1 MTDLRLAEPA
11 WDERRARAAFD
22 GMVRRRRGRR
32 LARVTLVAL
41 MAIVALASVRL
52 RLRSRVVEFADGS
65 TAQLL
70 DRDSAVSEGPRAAA
84 LVTAR
89 LESGRARFVVVHDPR
104 RRFRVEVGA
113 VSVEDLGTRFTLEKE
128 GSRARVTVEEG
139 RVRVSWGQGAVEL
152 AAGEGGRFP
161 PDDEV
166 ALLWK
171 EADAARRQGRPGDA
185 LAPLSR
191 IVHHHARDPRAPLA
205 AFTMGRL
212 YLDEMH
218 RPAEAAA
225 AFALARTLA
234 PDGPLAADARVREA
248 QARGAK

>member
-1 MTDLRLAEPA
+1 MTELRLAEPA
-11 WDERRARAAFD
+11 WDEARARAAFE

-32 LARVTLVAL
+32 LTRVAMVSLVA
-41 MAIVALASVRL
+41 MVALASL
-52 RLRSRVVEFADGS
+52 RLRPRSPVVEFADGS
-65 TAQLL
+65 MAQLL
-70 DRDSAVSEGPRAAA
+70 DHDSAVSEGPRAAA

-89 LESGRARFVVVHDPR
+89 LESGRARFHVVHDPR

-113 VSVEDLGTRFTLEKE
+113 VSVEDLGTRFTLEKQ
-128 GSRARVTVEEG
+128 GARARVTVEEG
-139 RVRVSWGQGAVEL
+139 RVRVSWGDVIVEL
-152 AAGEGGRFP
+152 GGGEGGLFP

-171 EADAARRQGRPGDA
+171 QADAARRQGRPGDA

-191 IVHHHARDPRAPLA
+191 IVGHHAADPRAPLA
-205 AFTMGRL
+205 AFTLGRL
-212 YLDEMH
+212 YLDELH

-225 AFALARTLA
+225 AFALARSLA

-248 QARGAK
+248 QARNAK